1 MLDHTEIAVSR
12 RSRPSFFA
20 VLAFAT
26 TLAATTAVN
35 AAVVCV
41 PNDAIDGSCTGGM
54 GAATVSAGVAL
65 ASMGGGDTVLVAPGT
80 YVENVSIDRNL
91 ALLSTGGRAV
101 TTIQGISGLGA
112 LGAIR
117 VTNNTTGVQ
126 IGGVGQGFTIVGID
140 NGSAGLENAAVYFQG
155 NHSNAQ
161 VRDNEIVANGDAGLM
176 TEFGGVISGFIID
189 GNEFSGQTFVGA
201 VPAGYGFGNQ
211 FTLPNVPRQLV
222 VIGCG
227 AGCLNTSNTTFTN
240 NVVSGTAGGINDN
253 TGAGGTADDCST
265 NGAPTTPCQQG
276 NNLVTIDSNGATITG
291 NVFTGTT
298 ARFATAF
305 RARGAAT
312 TISGNT
318 FDSTGHLAV
327 ADALNVLP
335 TAGHIFIQNIGTDLN
350 SVAGANTLDRGVYV
364 NGPVG
369 TIGLSIE
376 LAVSAV
382 PSGTTVEALA
392 GTYDEQVS
400 ITTSNITLN
409 GNGALIRPSSLVS
422 DTTQGSPCTN
432 GVGTAI
438 LMVSGVSGV
447 TLTDVS
453 VDGSLID
460 PMPVRMIGIYYRNA
474 SGAINGGSVTHV
486 RNDPLDGAQNG
497 LGIYVQA
504 KGPTVAT
511 VDVDAVTV
519 SGYQKNGITFN
530 GCGCADTVDGVATG
544 TISNSTV
551 TGAGAVP
558 VIAQNG
564 IQVGF
569 GAGPVTVSGNTITG
583 HRYTGDPNNGT
594 GSGILIFSS
603 QNNLIELNDVEG
615 GNNGI
620 VFQGGS
626 FGLCVAG
633 DSRNNV
639 ASCNRVADHGAF
651 SHEIGVSADSASNSV
666 NDNSIV
672 GNATGVDG
680 SAIPA
685 GSLDAESNW
694 WGAANGPSDAGGSGA
709 TGSGDGVTDNVD
721 YQPFATS
728 LPTCVDCTSNADCTD
743 GVVCNGA
750 ETCNTGTG
758 LCQAGSAP
766 DCSGVA
772 DQCNAGACTE
782 PLGTCVQDPLPN
794 GTPCSTGIACSIQDI
809 CQAGLCTSGGGGDLD
824 LDGICDADEI
834 AGLSIRRVI
843 MRKGTLPNKDSWQ
856 TRGELDA
863 TTSADFLAAAQADGI
878 EILLY
883 KQSGGGPV
891 VVNSFPFATCTV
903 KAGSARCKDATT
915 RSSIRLTKRSA
926 QEFFRV
932 NARIRQQSVTLP
944 TVGETPLEVSIRTT
958 EGGDTIDR
966 DDEIGGCALKTP
978 TKLFC
983 REAP

>member
-1 MLDHTEIAVSR
+1 MVNQPVSASTR
-12 RSRPSFFA
+12 YHKASYFFA
-20 VLAFAT
+20 CISF
-26 TLAATTAVN
+26 LAALTAATAQ
-35 AAVVCV
+35 AAVICV
-41 PNDAIDGSCTGGM
+41 PNDAIDGSCTAGM
-54 GAATVSAGVAL
+54 GAATVNAGVAL
-65 ASMGGGDTVLVAPGT
+65 ASLGGGDTVLVAPGT
-80 YVENVSIDRNL
+80 YVENVTIDRNIF
-91 ALLSTGGRAV
+91 LLSTGGRAV
-101 TTIQGISGLGA
+101 TTIEGVSGFGA

-126 IGGVGQGFTIVGID
+126 IGATGQGFTVVGID
-140 NGSAGLENAAVYFQG
+140 NGSPGLENAAVYFQG
-155 NHSNAQ
+155 NHSNAE

-176 TEFGGVISGFIID
+176 TEFGAVISGFIID

-253 TGAGGTADDCST
+253 TGAVGTADDCST

-276 NNLVTIDSNGATITG
+276 NNLVTIDSNGATISG

-305 RARGAAT
+305 RARGAST

-318 FDSTGHLAV
+318 FDSSGHLAV

-335 TAGHIFIQNIGTDLN
+335 TAGHLTIQNIGSNL
-350 SVAGANTLDRGVYV
+350 SAVVGANTFDRGVYV
-364 NGPVG
+364 DGPTG
-369 TIGLSIE
+369 TVGLSIE
-376 LAVSAV
+376 VAVSAV
-382 PSGTTVEALA
+382 PSGTTVEALV

-409 GNGALIRPSSLVS
+409 GNGALIKPSSLVS

-438 LMVSGVSGV
+438 VLVSGV
-447 TLTDVS
+447 TGVTLNDVS

-460 PMPVRMIGIYYRNA
+460 PMPARFIGIFYRNA
-474 SGAINGGSVTHV
+474 SGAINGGSVTHI
-486 RNDPLDGAQNG
+486 RNDPLDGIQNG

-511 VDVDAVTV
+511 VDVDGVTV
-519 SGYQKNGITFN
+519 SGYQKNGVTFN
-530 GCGCADTVDGVATG
+530 GCGCADTPDGVATG

-569 GAGPVTVSGNTITG
+569 GAGSVAITGNTISG
-583 HRYTGDPNNGT
+583 HRYTGNPSNGT

-603 QNNLIELNDVEG
+603 QNNTIDLNNVEG

-633 DSRNNV
+633 DTRGNL
-639 ASCNRVADHGAF
+639 ATCNRVADHDAF
-651 SHEIGVSADSASNSV
+651 NYEIGVSADSASNSV

-680 SAIPA
+680 SAITA
-685 GSLDAESNW
+685 GNLDAEQNW
-694 WGAANGPSDAGGSGA
+694 WGASDGPSDAGGSGA

-721 YQPFATS
+721 YQPFATT
-728 LPTCVDCTSNADCTD
+728 PPACVDCSNNGDCTD
-743 GVVCNGA
+743 GLVCNGA
-750 ETCNTGTG
+750 ETCNVGTG
-758 LCQAGSAP
+758 LCEAGTAQ

-772 DQCNAGACTE
+772 NQCNAGACVE
-782 PLGTCVQDPLPN
+782 PGNCVADPLPN
-794 GTPCSTGIACSIQDI
+794 GSPCSTGITCSVQDF
-809 CQAGLCTSGGGGDLD
+809 CVSGVCTSGGGGDLD
-824 LDGICDADEI
+824 QDGICDADEI
-834 AGLSIRRVI
+834 AGLNIRRVNV
-843 MRKGTLPNKDSWQ
+843 RKLTDANKDSWS
-856 TRGELDA
+856 TKGELDV
-863 TTSADFLAAAQADGI
+863 TTSANFFAAAQADGI
-878 EILLY
+878 QLILS

-891 VVNSFPFATCTV
+891 TVNSLPFATCTL
-903 KAGSARCKDATT
+903 KSGNLRCQDTATK
-915 RSSIRLTKRSA
+915 SSLRLKKRSA
-926 QEFFRV
+926 QSFFVVTARV
-932 NARIRQQSVTLP
+932 KKQSITLP
-944 TVGETPLEVSIRTT
+944 MVGEAPLDVSVRTI
-958 EGGDTIDR
+958 ESGDLIDR
-966 DDEIGGCALKTP
+966 DDQIGGCVLKGTH
-978 TKLFC
+978 TFAC

>member
-1 MLDHTEIAVSR
+1 MFSHSGFESTRFLPRAS
-12 RSRPSFFA
+12 SAF
-20 VLAFAT
+20 VLLT
-26 TLAATTAVN
+26 TIVMAASGAQ

-65 ASMGGGDTVLVAPGT
+65 ASPGGGDTVLVAPGT
-80 YVENVSIDRNL
+80 YVENVTIDRDL
-91 ALLSTGGRAV
+91 TLLSTGGRAV
-101 TTIQGISGLGA
+101 TTIQGVSGIGA

-117 VTNNTTGVQ
+117 VSNNTTGVQ
-126 IGGVGQGFTIVGID
+126 IGAVGQGFTIVGID

-176 TEFGGVISGFIID
+176 TEFGAVISGFVID
-189 GNEFSGQTFVGA
+189 GNEFSGQTFVGP

-222 VIGCG
+222 VLGCG

-253 TGAGGTADDCST
+253 TGAVGTADDCAT

-276 NNLVTIDSNGATITG
+276 NNLVTIDSNGAMISG

-305 RARGAAT
+305 RARGAST
-312 TISGNT
+312 TITGNT
-318 FDSTGHLAV
+318 FDSTGHIAV

-335 TAGHIFIQNIGTDLN
+335 TAGHLFIQNIGTDLT

-364 NGPVG
+364 NGPIG

-376 LAVSAV
+376 LAVSVV

-400 ITTSNITLN
+400 ITTSNVTLN
-409 GNGALIRPSSLVS
+409 GNGALIQPSSLVS
-422 DTTQGSPCTN
+422 DATQGSPCTN

-438 LMVSGVSGV
+438 VLVSGVSGV
-447 TLTDVS
+447 TLNDVS

-460 PMPVRMIGIYYRNA
+460 PMPARFIGIFYRNA
-474 SGAINGGSVTHV
+474 SGAINGGSVTHI
-486 RNDPLDGAQNG
+486 RNDPLDGVQNG

-504 KGPTVAT
+504 KGPNVAT
-511 VDVDAVTV
+511 VDVDGVTV

-551 TGAGAVP
+551 SGAGAVP

-564 IQVGF
+564 VQVGF
-569 GAGPVTVSGNTITG
+569 GAGPVTVTGNTITG
-583 HRYTGDPNNGT
+583 HRYTGNPANGT
-594 GSGILIFSS
+594 GSGILVFSS
-603 QNNLIELNDVEG
+603 QNNLIELNNVED

-633 DSRNNV
+633 DTRNNV
-639 ASCNRVADHGAF
+639 ASCNRVADHGALAY
-651 SHEIGVSADSASNSV
+651 EIGISADSASNSV

-680 SAIPA
+680 SAIAA
-685 GSLDAESNW
+685 GNLDAENNW
-694 WGAANGPSDAGGSGA
+694 WGAVDGPSDAGGSGA

-721 YQPFATS
+721 YQPFETS
-728 LPTCVDCTSNADCTD
+728 LPACVDCTSDADCTD
-743 GVVCNGA
+743 GIVCNGA
-750 ETCNTGTG
+750 ETCNVGTG

-794 GTPCSTGIACSIQDI
+794 GTPCSTGIACSIQDT

-843 MRKGTLPNKDSWQ
+843 VRKQGLPNNDMWQ
-856 TRGELDA
+856 TKGELDV
-863 TTSADFLAAAQADGI
+863 TTSADFLAAAQTDGI
-878 EILLY
+878 ELILY
-883 KQSGGGPV
+883 KDSGGPV
-891 VVNSFPFATCTV
+891 VVNSFPFTTCTV
-903 KAGSARCKDATT
+903 KSGSIRCKDATT
-915 RSSIRLTKRSA
+915 KSSLRLGKRSA
-926 QEFFRV
+926 QEFFRLT
-932 NARIRQQSVTLP
+932 ARVKRQAITLP
-944 TVGETPLEVSIRTT
+944 TVGETPLEVSVRTT
-958 EGGDTIDR
+958 ENGDVIDR
-966 DDEIGGCALKTP
+966 DDDIGGCVAKGAS
-978 TKLFC
+978 KLYC